1 LANENKKHNKHDDEC
16 GCGEEHEES
25 CGCGE
30 EHEESCGCG
39 EEHEETTEQLVAET
53 NFMLHVLIDFLIEK
67 EIISKVEF
75 EDKLDAVESELFADE
90 AEVGKDKKTK

>member
-1 LANENKKHNKHDDEC
+1 LAKEKEKHDDE
-16 GCGEEHEES
+16 
-25 CGCGE
+25 
-30 EHEESCGCG
+30 CGCG

-75 EDKLDAVESELFADE
+75 EDKLDAVESELFVDE
-90 AEVGKDKKTK
+90 SEVEEKKK